1 MAVTLATAGRNA
13 LTDAI
18 GGVLNSGTIEFQT
31 SGSVEVATVT
41 FGADAFPGASTGSA
55 TANAITDDTSATGG
69 VVTKAVWK
77 KSDTTEML
85 TCTVTAGG
93 GGGDIIMTSTTVGAG
108 DTVHVTSLVLA
119 TAAS

>member
-1 MAVTLATAGRNA
+1 MAVTFATAGRNA
-13 LTDAI
+13 ITDAI
-18 GGVLNSGTIEFQT
+18 GGVMNSGTMEFQT

-41 FGADAFPGASTGSA
+41 FGADAFPAASTGSA